1 MFDGHQ
7 FREIVSGRRRGLGAA
22 ALRGL
27 LSGAEMVYA
36 LAMRWRNRRY
46 DTGRLPSLGVS
57 VPVVSVGNITLGGTG
72 KTPMVEWLARWF
84 RAHEV
89 RVALVSRGYGAE
101 QGERNDEALEIEERL
116 PDVPH
121 LQNRD
126 RVAAAK
132 MAIEECECQVIVLD
146 DGFQHRRLAR
156 DLDLVLIDALE
167 PFGFEHV
174 FPRGTLRE
182 PLAGM
187 QRADF
192 VALSRADQV
201 DEGERRRIAKRVS
214 ALAPAAGWLELV
226 HGPRGLATASGA
238 REDFA
243 ALAGRPIA
251 AFCGIGNPAGFKH
264 TLSAT
269 GATIADF
276 RIFPDHHPYSR
287 ADLDSLA
294 AWADALAVDAVVCT
308 AKDLVKLRVERLGR
322 APLYALLI
330 ELEIVAGLPPLEE
343 RLAEIAAAA
352 R

>member
-1 MFDGHQ
+1 MFDGQQ
-7 FREIVSGRRRGLGAA
+7 FREIVSGRRRGMGAA

-27 LSGAEMVYA
+27 LSGAEIGYA

-46 DTGRLPSLGVS
+46 DTGRLPSRRVS

-72 KTPMVEWLARWF
+72 KTPMVEWLGRWLRARD
-84 RAHEV
+84 V

-101 QGERNDEALEIEERL
+101 QGGRNDEALELEERL

-126 RVAAAK
+126 RVAAAE

-182 PLAGM
+182 PLAGLR
-187 QRADF
+187 RADF

-201 DEGERRRIAKRVS
+201 DESERRRIAWRVQS
-214 ALAPAAGWLELV
+214 LAPDAGWLELV
-226 HGPRGLATASGA
+226 HGPRGLATAAGS
-238 REDFA
+238 REELA
-243 ALAGRPIA
+243 ALAGRRIA

-264 TLSAT
+264 TLGAA

-276 RIFPDHHPYSR
+276 RIFPDHHSYSR
-287 ADLDSLA
+287 ADLESLA
-294 AWADALAVDAVVCT
+294 AWADSLAVEAVVCT
-308 AKDLVKLRVERLGR
+308 AKDLVKLRVERLGQ
-322 APLYALLI
+322 APLYALRI
-330 ELEIVAGLPPLEE
+330 ELEIVAGLPQLEE
-343 RLAEIAAAA
+343 RLAGLMPAVE
-352 R
+352 